1 MKLIVDPPAGLPLFA
16 NDLDVVIALED
27 EGIPEISVAKDL
39 PRPDRHLLLG
49 MVQVVAVAV
58 QENDRETFCHM
69 DSASVELQASEQSGP
84 LTSPLIVARGRDGA
98 FGALGLGDFQAVRA
112 VARKAV
118 RYFTGTIR
126 LDVP

>member
-1 MKLIVDPPAGLPLFA
+1 MKLIIDRPTGLSLFSS
-16 NDLDVVIALED
+16 DLDVVIALENS
-27 EGIPEISVAKDL
+27 GIPEIFVAKDL

-58 QENDRETFCHM
+58 QENDPETFSRL
-69 DSASVELQASEQSGP
+69 DSASVELQSSAQSGS
-84 LTSPLIVARGRDGA
+84 LTAPLIVARARDGA
-98 FGALGLGDFQAVRA
+98 FGALGIGDLQSVRT

-126 LDVP
+126 LDIP